1 MKVAIL
7 GGGAIGITYA
17 AMLTRSG
24 HDVVLWS
31 ETAGPL
37 NDTIYVEGAFTFS
50 GHIQQ
55 NPDLR
60 KAVQNADVLICAR
73 GARGTQDL
81 IDQLVPFI
89 TSGQTIIFS
98 AELSL
103 CSAYADQMLKS
114 AGKQV
119 PIMSWSTTVVTARR
133 IAADRI
139 SCGTIR
145 DRVDYAVTA
154 ARDPDDSHAVLAG
167 LFNTEF
173 HQLPSA
179 LAVALSNLNPPI
191 HLANALANLTRIEK
205 AENWEN
211 YAGITPSVGRV
222 IEALDL
228 ERLALA
234 AHFGL
239 KVRTVFEHYLST
251 FPGITAGPVTAMA
264 SQVSSKGP
272 PVPGPRSLDTRYLTE
287 DIPFGLVPLV
297 HIAGLV
303 GVDMPLHKA
312 GIRLASVYAGRD
324 FGAENRMLGAVS
336 SHLQLH

>member
-17 AMLTRSG
+17 AMLAQSG
-24 HDVVLWS
+24 HDIVLWS
-31 ETAGPL
+31 ETAAPL
-37 NDTIYVEGAFTFS
+37 NDTIYVEGAFSFS
-50 GHIQQ
+50 GYINQD
-55 NPDLR
+55 PDLR
-60 KAVQNADVLICAR
+60 KAVQYADVLICAR

-81 IDQLVPFI
+81 IDKLVPL
-89 TSGQTIIFS
+89 TRSGQTLIFS
-98 AELSL
+98 AELSM
-103 CSAYADQMLKS
+103 CSAYADQMLER
-114 AGKQV
+114 AGKQI
-119 PIMSWSTTVVTARR
+119 PIISWSTTIATARR
-133 IAADRI
+133 IAVDRI
-139 SCGTIR
+139 SCGTVR
-145 DRVDYAVTA
+145 DRIDYAVTS
-154 ARDPDDSHAVLAG
+154 ARNPDDSQAVLTG

-173 HQLPSA
+173 RELPNA

-205 AENWEN
+205 GENWEN

-222 IEALDL
+222 IEALDV

-239 KVRTVFEHYLST
+239 SVRTVFEHYMST
-251 FPGITAGPVTAMA
+251 FPGITRGPVTAMA
-264 SQVSSKGP
+264 CQVSSEGP

-297 HIAGLV
+297 HIADLV

-324 FGAENRMLGAVS
+324 FGAENRMLGTIS
-336 SHLQLH
+336 THLANL